1 MPIQAFTRLHLPTVF
16 LIAVLQSCEKTK
28 HNSTTLV
35 DWVPQ
40 NTSFVLQL
48 NNSNEIDGAMKNNP
62 VLKSLLKDSPLL
74 SEITMPIGAET
85 NPTKIISFTPY
96 GKDEKSL
103 NIVYK
108 SPLDSTYL
116 ALPSV
121 EYSGQKIYSAKRD
134 DQTIFTSF
142 IDGFVLHSD
151 TKIILENCIRNYQQ
165 KAKGISENAF
175 YTIARTADENAPMS
189 LHFKGNETDA
199 FEQIMGQLPLFPKI
213 GDSWASV
220 DFLFSPKTVEADG
233 LSQVIDSV
241 GDPVGIL
248 HSSSAK
254 KTVIPQAVPIQAA
267 SVLIMTIDNVQL
279 LEDKFKKWVL
289 FHNLA
294 TLSTDLSALEGVDEL
309 GQVRLNDEFG
319 LIFHLR
325 DEASA
330 EANFIPESQQKK
342 YRDTGYFKTSL
353 PRELNLLMMSLG
365 EQVNVKWVAKLDDF
379 LFFAESEG
387 GIKSLIAGYKDQKTL
402 ENSTTFKQFSEET
415 LSEKSS
421 LLWIGN
427 NFYLKKSQGDRAFWK
442 DLDTSKY
449 PFSAFQGVI
458 ENDYMH
464 LHFRLHYNE
473 KELPQATATNV
484 GIISLEAPIATAPLW
499 LKNHRTK
506 EKDIAVQDEKN
517 VLYLYSNAG
526 TLYWKKQLS
535 GRIQGAIQQVDL
547 YKNGRLQMA
556 FRTEDRFYI
565 LDRNGKVVPPFDKKI
580 SDELPI
586 QPLAVFDYDQSRNY
600 RFVLAQGKSVQ
611 MLDGKGKRVNGFTY
625 TKSDGPLITAPKHI
639 RIDQKDYIVV
649 QEQNSVP
656 KILSRTGKPR
666 VKIKSTFT
674 PSGEN
679 IFAYLKTFTTTDAD
693 GNLIQIDGKGNVLSS
708 PLELKNGHRITAT
721 TKSLVTLSENIL
733 TVKGIPVDLPFGQY
747 SAPKIFYLNNT
758 IYVAVTDL
766 DADKVFLFYSDGRPV
781 PGFPV
786 YGTSSIDLSNADKDD
801 ALEFVVQAEQ
811 KDVLIYKIK

>member
-1 MPIQAFTRLHLPTVF
+1 M
-16 LIAVLQSCEKTK
+16 
-28 HNSTTLV
+28 
-35 DWVPQ
+35 
-40 NTSFVLQL
+40 
-48 NNSNEIDGAMKNNP
+48 
-62 VLKSLLKDSPLL
+62 
-74 SEITMPIGAET
+74 
-85 NPTKIISFTPY
+85 
-96 GKDEKSL
+96 
-103 NIVYK
+103 
-108 SPLDSTYL
+108 
-116 ALPSV
+116 
-121 EYSGQKIYSAKRD
+121 
-134 DQTIFTSF
+134 
-142 IDGFVLHSD
+142 
-151 TKIILENCIRNYQQ
+151 
-165 KAKGISENAF
+165 
-175 YTIARTADENAPMS
+175 ARTADENATMS
-189 LHFKGNETDA
+189 LHFKGNESDA

-267 SVLIMTIDNVQL
+267 SVLIMNIDNVQL

-342 YRDTGYFKTSL
+342 YRNTGYFKTSL

-402 ENSTTFKQFSEET
+402 ENSSTFKQFSEET

-484 GIISLEAPIATAPLW
+484 GIISLEAPIATTPLW

-506 EKDIAVQDEKN
+506 EKDIAIQDEKN
-517 VLYLYSNAG
+517 VLYLYSNTG

-611 MLDGKGKRVNGFTY
+611 MLDGKGNGSMGSRILKVMARSLQRPNTFES
-625 TKSDGPLITAPKHI
+625 TKKITSLFKKKTVFPK
-639 RIDQKDYIVV
+639 
-649 QEQNSVP
+649 
-656 KILSRTGKPR
+656 
-666 VKIKSTFT
+666 F
-674 PSGEN
+674 
-679 IFAYLKTFTTTDAD
+679 
-693 GNLIQIDGKGNVLSS
+693 
-708 PLELKNGHRITAT
+708 
-721 TKSLVTLSENIL
+721 
-733 TVKGIPVDLPFGQY
+733 
-747 SAPKIFYLNNT
+747 
-758 IYVAVTDL
+758 
-766 DADKVFLFYSDGRPV
+766 
-781 PGFPV
+781 
-786 YGTSSIDLSNADKDD
+786 
-801 ALEFVVQAEQ
+801 
-811 KDVLIYKIK
+811 